1 MNFARLRSKYKGP
14 INKIAYIGMM
24 GDIVVIAALFLYW
37 RQRKASKEA
46 ARLANKEAEIQ
57 RNL

>member
-1 MNFARLRSKYKGP
+1 MNFARLRSKYNGP

-24 GDIVVIAALFLYW
+24 GDILVIGALYLYW
-37 RQRKASKEA
+37 RQRKANKEA
-46 ARLANKEAEIQ
+46 ARLANYEAEIQ